1 MGASKIQVGK
11 IQIGMI
17 GLGTVGSG
25 VVQLLE
31 KNRDLIRRR
40 LGADI
45 QIKKIAVAQTQKKR
59 SLKIASSLLTDKVEE
74 VLNDPEISMVVE
86 LMGGIDPAKRYLL
99 QAIEKGKHIVT
110 ANKAVLAHHGAE
122 LFSAAEKKKVGLGF
136 EASVCGGI
144 PILRALR
151 EGLVADQV
159 TSLYGIVNGTSN
171 YILTEMTSEG
181 SSFEEV
187 LKKAQ
192 EKGYA
197 EADPR
202 FDVNGID
209 SVHKLVLLLRL
220 AFGVQVDVESIYTE
234 GIGRVGPLDVKFA
247 EELGYRIKLLAIAKL
262 EGDSMEARVH
272 PTMLPKETLLATV
285 DGVFNAV
292 YLLGEYS
299 GPGLYFGSGA
309 GGMPTAT
316 AVVSDVV
323 DIAKNI
329 LSGIG
334 VRGSERM
341 VPSKKIKPI
350 EEVQC
355 SHYLRFMAV
364 DQPGVLAKIAGFLG
378 EEGIGIASV
387 IQKGRKLQQSVPVV
401 IMTYE
406 AKGRAVERALAKV
419 DQLPVVTEKSLAIRI
434 ETDLG

>member
-1 MGASKIQVGK
+1 MSVSN

-31 KNRDLIRRR
+31 KNRDLIRKR
-40 LGADI
+40 LGANI
-45 QIKKIAVAQTQKKR
+45 QIKKIVVAQPKKKR
-59 SLKIASSLLTDKVEE
+59 PLKIASSLLTDKVEE
-74 VLNDPEISMVVE
+74 VLNDPEISIVVE

-171 YILTEMTSEG
+171 YILTEMTDEE

-197 EADPR
+197 EADPS

-209 SVHKLVLLLRL
+209 SAHKLVLLLRL
-220 AFGVQVDVESIYTE
+220 AFGAQVDVESIYTE

-247 EELGYRIKLLAIAKL
+247 EEFGYRIKLLAIAKL
-262 EGDSMEARVH
+262 EGDSIEARVH
-272 PTMLPKETLLATV
+272 PTMLPKKALLATV

-292 YLLGEYS
+292 YLLGESS

-309 GGMPTAT
+309 GRMPTAT
-316 AVVSDVV
+316 AVVSDIV
-323 DIAKNI
+323 DIARNI

-334 VRGSERM
+334 VRDFGM
-341 VPSKKIKPI
+341 AIASKKIKPM

-355 SHYLRFMAV
+355 PYYLRFMAV

-406 AKGRAVERALAKV
+406 AKGRAVDRALAKI
-419 DQLPVVTEKSLAIRI
+419 DKLPVVTEKSLAIRI
-434 ETDLG
+434 ETHLS